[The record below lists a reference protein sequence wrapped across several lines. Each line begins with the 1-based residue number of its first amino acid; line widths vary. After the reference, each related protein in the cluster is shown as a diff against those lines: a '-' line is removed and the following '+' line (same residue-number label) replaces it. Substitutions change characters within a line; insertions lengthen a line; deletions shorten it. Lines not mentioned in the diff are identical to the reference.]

1 MKFPIL
7 TLLCVCAVCAQD
19 ASPPPPEVKPDHVVA
34 EVSGRPV
41 TAGELK
47 RILANAPENIYQVI
61 NESPGDFLERYTM
74 LSQLTGDAIKA
85 GLDQKSPYKDR
96 LDWQRATVLMMAL
109 LEEKT
114 QKDPVSEQ
122 DIEAAYKAGLMR
134 FRVAEVLPIVLPYDN
149 SGGALRDENTARK
162 RAQEVWQELRN
173 GAPFRETMLKV
184 SDPRAAEKY
193 KKDHPTIL
201 PNSKLPPNVIKTV
214 FSTLPGQYT
223 EPLQFGNAFY
233 ILQTLTLGAAPLSE
247 VRELIA
253 SEIRQQRVDAQMKQL
268 RDTAKV
274 EVKHPVYFQL
284 QDPTAPPG
292 REIPADL
299 KPETVVALVNG
310 RAYTSAEMTHVLN
323 GAPPTVRQAASR
335 QPQEFLLQLGMM
347 NHLAAEARQNKLHE
361 RAPASDRIRWTDMQ
375 TLMQA
380 QIDETMKGISNS
392 AEEQEQ
398 YFRDNAK
405 RYQRARVKMIYISY
419 SLAPPP
425 PGAAQR
431 PRNDREAK
439 ARAEEALAKAKA
451 GTEFTLL
458 VQEYS
463 DDAGSKA
470 NNGDFMPIL
479 ATDTRIPEDVKKA
492 ILSTPAGQVTP
503 PIQQPNGFYL
513 FRIEESGVIPYE
525 QIRNQVYEE
534 MRQAKFQKWFE
545 DLRSGIKVKVVDA
558 GAIRALSLRSLPL

>member
-1 MKFPIL
+1 MKFLIL
-7 TLLCVCAVCAQD
+7 SLLCASVVCAQD
-19 ASPPPPEVKPDHVVA
+19 AAAPPPEVPPDRVVA
-34 EVSGRPV
+34 EVSGHPV

-61 NESPGDFLERYTM
+61 NENPADFLERYTM
-74 LSQLTGDAIKA
+74 LSQLTGDAFKA
-85 GLDQKSPYKDR
+85 GLDQKSPYKER
-96 LDWQRATVLMMAL
+96 LEWQRSTVLMMAL

-114 QKDPVSEQ
+114 KKSPVSDA
-122 DIEAAYKAGLMR
+122 DIEAAYKADLMR
-134 FRVAEVLPIVLPYDN
+134 FRVAEVLPIVFPYDN
-149 SGGALRDENTARK
+149 SAGVLRDENTARK

-173 GAPFRETMLKV
+173 GAPFRETMLKA

-193 KKDHPTIL
+193 KSEHPTIL

-253 SEIRQQRVDAQMKQL
+253 SEIRQKRVDAEMKQL
-268 RDTAKV
+268 RDSAKA

-299 KPETVVALVNG
+299 RPETVVAVVNG
-310 RAYTSAEMTHVLN
+310 RNYTSAEMTHVLN

-335 QPQEFLLQLGMM
+335 QPREFLIQLALM
-347 NHLAAEARQNKLHE
+347 NHLADEAQKSKLSE

-380 QIDETMKGISNS
+380 QIDETMKAISNT
-392 AEEQEQ
+392 AEEQEK

-405 RYQRARVKMIYISY
+405 RYQQARVKMIYISTAW
-419 SLAPPP
+419 SRRRPVRRNARAMTARPRPVPKRCSPKPRRGRTSRCSCRSIATIPARRRTTATSCPFSPPTRASPRTSRRASSPRP
-425 PGAAQR
+425 PGR
-431 PRNDREAK
+431 
-439 ARAEEALAKAKA
+439 
-451 GTEFTLL
+451 
-458 VQEYS
+458 
-463 DDAGSKA
+463 
-470 NNGDFMPIL
+470 
-479 ATDTRIPEDVKKA
+479 
-492 ILSTPAGQVTP
+492 
-503 PIQQPNGFYL
+503 
-513 FRIEESGVIPYE
+513 
-525 QIRNQVYEE
+525 
-534 MRQAKFQKWFE
+534 
-545 DLRSGIKVKVVDA
+545 
-558 GAIRALSLRSLPL
+558 